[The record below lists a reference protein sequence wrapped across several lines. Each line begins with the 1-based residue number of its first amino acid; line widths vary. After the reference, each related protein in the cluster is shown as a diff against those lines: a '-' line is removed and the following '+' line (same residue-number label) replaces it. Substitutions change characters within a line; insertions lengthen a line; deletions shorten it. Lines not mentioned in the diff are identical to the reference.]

1 MFLLHQKPS
10 PLYTSE
16 HIFDFWNI
24 SVKWFKRI
32 LIAIFSLTLLGIG
45 TIVAAYY
52 YVLPDLPDV
61 NSLKTVKLQTPLRI
75 YSDDGLLISQF
86 GEKRRVPIEYQDVP
100 EQLINAVLDTEDA
113 RFFEHKGIDPI
124 GIVRAAIILVT
135 TGKKSQGAST
145 ITQQVARGFFLS
157 REKTYIRK
165 TKEIF
170 LALKIEKALSKE
182 EILTLY
188 LNRSFLGNRAY
199 GVGAAAQVYYGKDL
213 EQLSLPEM
221 AMIAGLPQAPSAANP
236 IRNPE
241 RAKTRRNWVLSR
253 MLEKRNITEAQYQE
267 AINAPITARYHG
279 AEIDLYAP
287 YISEMAREYMV
298 NKYGEEEAYTNGY
311 NVYTTISSDL
321 QLKAQSAL
329 RDNVFAYDQRH
340 GYRGPIAELWTD
352 APMSTNDIITNL
364 KSTSSVQGIMPAA
377 VLAIEEQ
384 QATVM
389 NARGEEI
396 TLEWNGLKWARKFIT
411 DRRQGTPPK
420 KAEDIL
426 AVGQKVWIRNNGE
439 YWQLSQIPQVSSA
452 TVSLEPSDG
461 AIRTLVGGFS
471 FTQSQYNRVTQAKRQ
486 LGSNIKPF
494 IYSAALEKDYTLA
507 TLINNAPINKPDTR
521 QGTAWRPKNS
531 PDIYGGPTRLRMGLA
546 QSVNVMSVRAMRHIG
561 LDNTIDKLVEFGFD
575 PNDLPRNESVALGS
589 PSVTPLQVVT
599 AFNVFTNG
607 GYLVEPYFI
616 KQVTDSYDNVIEEA
630 NPLLACTPSENDHNG
645 TDDNLSDTELTSN
658 SDANDP
664 FAAMA
669 AEFASSQQAEVN
681 QANDTTA
688 QSSAISQ
695 CGDENSRY
703 APRIITEQTAFLI
716 SEALKSVI
724 WGGGNWSKGTGWNGT
739 AWRASRLI
747 KRHDIAGKTG
757 TTNESRD
764 TWFSGFNPTLTST
777 FWVGFDDH
785 SRRLGRTSWVADGP
799 ENQISGAEAGAKTA
813 GPGWND
819 FMNQALKGTEE
830 KTTIPPKGIISARI
844 DLATG
849 LLTRKTDHTTSFEY
863 FVEGTEPTEYA
874 TEETIDDDIFIENP
888 TDDLFQ

>member
-1 MFLLHQKPS
+1 M
-10 PLYTSE
+10 
-16 HIFDFWNI
+16 
-24 SVKWFKRI
+24 KWLKRI
-32 LIAIFSLTLLGIG
+32 LIAIFSLTLLGVG

-52 YVLPDLPDV
+52 YLLPELPDV
-61 NSLKTVKLQTPLRI
+61 NTLKTVKLQTPLRI
-75 YSDDGLLISQF
+75 YSSDGLLISQF
-86 GEKRRVPIEYQDVP
+86 GEKRRIPIEYQDVP

-124 GIVRAAIILVT
+124 GIVRAAVILIT

-170 LALKIEKALSKE
+170 LALKIEKALTKE

-213 EQLSLPEM
+213 TQLTLPEM

-253 MLEKRNITEAQYQE
+253 MLEKRNITESQYQE
-267 AINAPITARYHG
+267 AINSPITAKYHG

-298 NKYGEEEAYTNGY
+298 SQYGEEEAYTNGY

-340 GYRGPIAELWTD
+340 GYRGPIAELWPSEPTVESM
-352 APMSTNDIITNL
+352 ATSDIIANL
-364 KSTSSVQGIMPAA
+364 KKTRPMQGIMPAA
-377 VLAIEEQ
+377 VIAINEQ
-384 QATVM
+384 QATVL
-389 NARGEEI
+389 NAAGEEI
-396 TLEWNGLKWARKFIT
+396 LLEWNGLKWARKFIS
-411 DRRQGTPPK
+411 DRRQGKPPK

-461 AIRTLVGGFS
+461 AIKTLVGGFS

-494 IYSAALEKDYTLA
+494 IYSAALEDDYTLA

-531 PDIYGGPTRLRMGLA
+531 PDIYGGPTRLRVGLA
-546 QSVNVMSVRAMRHIG
+546 QSVNVMSVRTMRHIG
-561 LDNTIDKLVEFGFD
+561 LDNTIAKLVEFGFD
-575 PNDLPRNESVALGS
+575 PDDLPRNESVALGS

-616 KQVTDSYDNVIEEA
+616 TQVTDSFDNVIEEA
-630 NPLLACTPSENDHNG
+630 NPLLACTPAVLDKMAEVA
-645 TDDNLSDTELTSN
+645 SDE
-658 SDANDP
+658 NDP

-669 AEFASSQQAEVN
+669 AEFARSQGAELEESIETESSNNALPL
-681 QANDTTA
+681 
-688 QSSAISQ
+688 
-695 CGDENSRY
+695 CGDENSRF
-703 APRIITEQTAFLI
+703 APRIITEQTAFLVT
-716 SEALKSVI
+716 EALKSVI
-724 WGGGNWSKGTGWNGT
+724 WGGGDWSKGTGWNGT

-747 KRHDIAGKTG
+747 KRRDIAGKTG

-863 FVEGTEPTEYA
+863 FVEGTEPKEYA
-874 TEETIDDDIFIENP
+874 KEEITDENIFIENP